1 MRVSKKMFGLK
12 LILDS
17 SLNLVYASSIEDI
30 VYSRIT
36 LSLLKMKPGFL
47 QMDLYYAV

>member
-1 MRVSKKMFGLK
+1 MFGLK
-12 LILDS
+12 PILDS
-17 SLNLVYASSIEDI
+17 SLTLVYTSSIEDI

-47 QMDLYYAV
+47 QMDFYHAV